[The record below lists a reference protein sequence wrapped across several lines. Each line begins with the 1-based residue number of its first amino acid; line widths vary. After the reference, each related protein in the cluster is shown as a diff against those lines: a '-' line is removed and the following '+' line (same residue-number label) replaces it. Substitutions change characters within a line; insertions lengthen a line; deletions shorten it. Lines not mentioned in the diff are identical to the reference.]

1 MPSSGDPMFK
11 TARMQKFRAIFL
23 QQARDD
29 VVAGL
34 HEAGVVQL
42 KEISELE
49 VAQKAIGEEIYDIS
63 SLLAKFREMR
73 EFLGP
78 PLGKPVKT
86 EELPYGQTLKR
97 AKKFLDRFEPKLNA
111 LKAKKEELDQKKQE
125 LLAQMELLRSFREI
139 KFPLSYLRSTDE
151 IHVVVGQIDEE
162 RVPEFSDAAREALGR
177 KVFVAVLGKGKRR
190 ILIVAC
196 RTGEQPKLSPVLY
209 RHEVELL
216 EIPPIPK
223 PPRKA
228 LRTLEK
234 RLKELGGKQAELEG
248 KRKRLAKT
256 RAQEVSTLLE
266 LLEIQRE
273 RLECGGL
280 FGYTDATVVME
291 GWVPVKQAAE
301 LDPLL
306 SAATNGRHVIR
317 TYAPQKVEVEA
328 VPVELEN
335 PKVVEDFEY
344 VTNMY
349 GLPKYDEVD
358 PTPFMTITFAMFF
371 AIALSDAGYGIAL
384 GLFMASGFWFAKIF
398 PQKLRR
404 MMIVCAIFT
413 VIVGLL
419 IGGWFGFGQGF
430 WVNPIQRPIPLL
442 KLVIFIGI
450 VHLIVALG
458 LAGVLKDIFRRDW
471 KSIVLNRISRV
482 MILIGFFGLSFCI
495 LGIGMYEFGMDFAFP
510 KMDLFAAFNPLAP
523 AAATVVAFRIIFYL
537 GLGIGMVGAVVV
549 GKGLQEKVGG
559 PVNVVYSITGL
570 IADVTSYTRLLALGI
585 ATGVIAFS
593 INFIIGF
600 AWHGMMPAELTPLSA
615 IYAGLLL
622 IGFAFIFIAAH
633 CFNIF
638 INSLGGFIHTMRLH
652 FAEFF
657 GKFYE
662 AGGEKFAPFKA
673 KRMFTK
679 VKGGEWPGR

>member
-1 MPSSGDPMFK
+1 
-11 TARMQKFRAIFL
+11 MQKFRAIFL

-49 VAQKAIGEEIYDIS
+49 VARRAIGEEIYEIS
-63 SLLAKFREMR
+63 LLLAKFREAQ

-86 EELPYGQTLKR
+86 EELPYEQILKK
-97 AKKFLDRFEPKLNA
+97 AKKFLDRFEPKSSA
-111 LKAKKEELDQKKQE
+111 LKAKKEELDQRRQE
-125 LLAQMELLRSFREI
+125 LLAQMEMLRSFIEI

-151 IHVVVGQIDEE
+151 IYVVVGRIAEE
-162 RVPEFSDAAREALGR
+162 KVQEFSDAAKEALGR
-177 KVFVAVLGKGKRR
+177 KVFVAVLGKGKQR

-196 RTGEQPKLSPVLY
+196 RAGEQSKLSPVLY

-223 PPRKA
+223 APRKA
-228 LRTLEK
+228 LRTLEGQ
-234 RLKELGGKQAELEG
+234 LKELDGKETKLER
-248 KRKRLAKT
+248 KRKRLAKA
-256 RAQEVSTLLE
+256 RAREVSTLLE

-273 RLECGGL
+273 RLGCSGL
-280 FGYTDATVVME
+280 FGFTDATVVME
-291 GWVPVKQAAE
+291 GWVPVKRAAE
-301 LDPLL
+301 LEPLL
-306 SAATNGRHVIR
+306 SAVTNGRHVLR
-317 TYAPQKVEVEA
+317 TYVPQKAEVEA

-358 PTPFMTITFAMFF
+358 PTPFMTLTFAIFF
-371 AIALSDAGYGIAL
+371 AVCLSDAGYGIAL
-384 GLFMASGFWFAKIF
+384 GLFMASGFWFAKMF

-404 MMIVCAIFT
+404 MMVVCAIFT
-413 VIVGLL
+413 VIVGFL
-419 IGGWFGFGQGF
+419 IGGWFGFGQGL

-442 KLVIFIGI
+442 KLVIFLGI
-450 VHLIVALG
+450 AHLIVAFG
-458 LAGVLKDIFRRDW
+458 LVGVLKDIFRRDW
-471 KSIVLNRISRV
+471 KSIVFNRVSRV
-482 MILIGFFGLSFCI
+482 ILLIGFFGLSFCI
-495 LGIGMYEFGMDFAFP
+495 LHIGMYEFGMDFAFP
-510 KMDLFAAFNPLAP
+510 EVDLFAAFNPLAP
-523 AAATVVAFRIIFYL
+523 AAPIVIAFRVIFYL
-537 GLGIGMVGAVVV
+537 GLGLGIVGAVVV
-549 GKGLQEKVGG
+549 GKGLREKVGG
-559 PVNVVYSITGL
+559 PINVVYSITGL

-600 AWHGMMPAELTPLSA
+600 AWAGMMPAELTPLSA
-615 IYAGLLL
+615 VYAALLL

-673 KRMFTK
+673 KRTFTK
-679 VKGGEWPGR
+679 VKGGEWLGK